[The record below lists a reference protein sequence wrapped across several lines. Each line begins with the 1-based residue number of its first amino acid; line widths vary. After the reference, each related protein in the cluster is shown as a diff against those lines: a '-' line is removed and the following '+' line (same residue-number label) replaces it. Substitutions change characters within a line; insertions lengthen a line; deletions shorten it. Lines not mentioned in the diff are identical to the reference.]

1 MQEEKNNAQKEF
13 DEFLSE
19 MSDLIN
25 LGALKV
31 RYDFQLWLEE
41 VEDECNYC
49 FKELSEFVE
58 EYIQQKFDSVK
69 WPS

>member
-1 MQEEKNNAQKEF
+1 MQEDNNIAQQEF

-25 LGALKV
+25 SGALRG

-41 VEDECNYC
+41 VESECKYC

-58 EYIQQKFDSVK
+58 KYIQQKFDSIK
-69 WPS
+69 CSG